1 MWLRRSSTDPGP
13 SGPAGADHGRLV
25 FEADAEL
32 GEALRHAAHV
42 RGQEPEL
49 LASDLLQRALA
60 QDTRRSHARAAL
72 ASLTPRQQE
81 VARLAA
87 RGQTN
92 RQIARVLVVSPE
104 TVKTHVRNALDK
116 FGLRSKTELRLL
128 LLDLGGDDR
137 PGPIRPGEAGRS
149 GYNQPG

>member
-1 MWLRRSSTDPGP
+1 MWLQRSSTLLE
-13 SGPAGADHGRLV
+13 HGRLV

-32 GEALRHAAHV
+32 GEALRHAAHA
-42 RGQEPEL
+42 RGQAPER
-49 LASDLLQRALA
+49 LASDLLQRALVLEERQA
-60 QDTRRSHARAAL
+60 RARAAL

-104 TVKTHVRNALDK
+104 TVKTHVRHTLDK
-116 FGLRSKTELRLL
+116 FGLRSKTELRLML
-128 LLDLGGDDR
+128 IDLGAEEQLSR
-137 PGPIRPGEAGRS
+137 EL
-149 GYNQPG
+149 

>member
-1 MWLRRSSTDPGP
+1 VWLRRSSTDPGP

-32 GEALRHAAHV
+32 GEALRHAAHA
-42 RGQEPEL
+42 RGQEPEH

-60 QDTRRSHARAAL
+60 QDTRRSHAL

-87 RGQTN
+87 HGQTN
-92 RQIARVLVVSPE
+92 RQIARILVVSPE

-128 LLDLGGDDR
+128 LLDLGGDER
-137 PGPIRPGEAGRS
+137 PGPIRPGGAGRP

>member
-1 MWLRRSSTDPGP
+1 VWLQRSSTLLE
-13 SGPAGADHGRLV
+13 HGRLV

-32 GEALRHAAHV
+32 GEALRHAAHA
-42 RGQEPEL
+42 RGQAPER
-49 LASDLLQRALA
+49 LASDLLQRALVLEERQA
-60 QDTRRSHARAAL
+60 RARAAL

-104 TVKTHVRNALDK
+104 TVKTHVRHTLDK
-116 FGLRSKTELRLL
+116 FGLRSKTELRLML
-128 LLDLGGDDR
+128 IDLGTEDR
-137 PGPIRPGEAGRS
+137 APR
-149 GYNQPG
+149 